1 MNRVE
6 GNNAVGG
13 SNTALSDIL
22 RFHAERDPD
31 RPALTMFGQDMSRA
45 ELDRRTN
52 RLARAYMGLGV
63 GAGDFV
69 TIALPNGFAF
79 FEACFAAWKCGAV
92 PNPVSAKMP
101 LTEMQ
106 AMVDL
111 CRPRLMVG
119 GPDAL
124 RWENRV
130 PDDFESDPLVS
141 DAPVPTVVSP
151 HWKALGSGG
160 STGRPK
166 LIVSHTPAQFDAIK
180 PLFLQQL
187 DGITLNPGP
196 LYHNGPFMSSFQGL
210 FCGNRIVNMARFDE
224 EECLRLIEQYRVDFM
239 FLVPTM
245 MNRIWRLGPEIRG
258 RYDLSSVRFMMH
270 TASICPVWLK
280 QAWIDWLGPEKI
292 FEGYGATEQHGA
304 AAITGTEWLE
314 HKGSV
319 GKAVPGYKILILD
332 LDGNPLPA
340 GEIGEIYFVPEDPN
354 QTTYHYIG
362 AEPRTKRGGDS
373 PGDMGYLDAEGYLFI
388 ADRRTD
394 MIVSGGSNI
403 YPAEV
408 EAALGS
414 HSQVRSSAVIGLPH
428 EDLISAVHAI
438 VEVAPGADLAGVEAD
453 LRSYLKSQLV
463 PYKIPRTFE
472 FVHHPLRDDA
482 GKVRRSQLRE
492 ERQHSRSE

>member
-1 MNRVE
+1 MNTVS
-6 GNNAVGG
+6 G
-13 SNTALSDIL
+13 SNIALSDIL

-31 RPALTMFGQDMSRA
+31 YPALTMFGQDMSRA

-63 GAGDFV
+63 RPGDFV
-69 TIALPNGFAF
+69 SIALPNGFAF

-92 PNPVSAKMP
+92 PNPMSAKMP

-111 CRPRLMVG
+111 CGPRLIIG
-119 GPDAL
+119 GPDEL

-130 PDDFESDPLVS
+130 PDTFEPDPLLS
-141 DAPVPTVVSP
+141 DAPVPTVISP

-166 LIVSHTPAQFDAIK
+166 LIVSHIPARFDALK
-180 PLFLQQL
+180 PMFLQQL

-210 FCGNRIVNMARFDE
+210 FCGNRIVIMPRFDE
-224 EECLRLIEQYRVDFM
+224 EESLRLIEKYKVDFV
-239 FLVPTM
+239 FFVPTM
-245 MNRIWRLGPEIRG
+245 MNRIWRLGREIRAK
-258 RYDLSSVRFMMH
+258 YDVSSLRFIMH

-280 QAWIDWLGPEKI
+280 QAWIDWLGAEKI
-292 FEGYGATEQHGA
+292 FEGYGATEQHGSA
-304 AAITGTEWLE
+304 SITGTEWLK

-319 GKAVPGYKILILD
+319 GRATPGYKILILD
-332 LDGNPLPA
+332 ADENPLPA
-340 GEIGEIYFVPEDPN
+340 GEIGEIYFVADDPTV
-354 QTTYHYIG
+354 TTYHYIG
-362 AEPRTKRGGDS
+362 AEPRKKRGGDS
-373 PGDMGYLDAEGYLFI
+373 PGDLGYLDEDGYLFI
-388 ADRRTD
+388 ADKRTD

-408 EAALGS
+408 EAALDL

-428 EDLISAVHAI
+428 EDLISSVHAI
-438 VEVAPGADLAGVEAD
+438 VEVASGADQAAVEAD
-453 LRSYLKSQLV
+453 LRTYLKSQIV

-492 ERQHSRSE
+492 ERINIHPGNRPAE